1 MKYGCRA
8 HDYGKQSAAALA
20 QTLHIAGYDA
30 AQLAMPRAIQ
40 GIESYSDIQES
51 QLLDIRS
58 AFADANVEISVLSC
72 YMDLSAADA
81 AARMAGV
88 ENICH
93 RLHNQKLLGARQVG
107 SETAH
112 RACTEAEKTAALPR
126 ILDSV
131 LRIVDEAARIDAV
144 FALEPVDFHPLCSP
158 EILRTIM
165 ETVGDPEHLKV
176 IFDPVNLL
184 NATSIT
190 RQEETWRA
198 WIQVIGGQLGAM
210 HIKDACV
217 LPDGTRR
224 LTPLGKG
231 QMDYGVIRAWLHKD
245 YSDIPL
251 LRDEVI
257 LPSAVND
264 LAFMRAL

>member
-20 QTLHIAGYDA
+20 QALHLAGYDA

-40 GIESYSDIQES
+40 GIENYADIKEA
-51 QLLDIRS
+51 QLLEIRS
-58 AFADANVEISVLSC
+58 AFTEANVEISVLSC
-72 YMDLSAADA
+72 YMDLAAADSA
-81 AARMAGV
+81 VRMTGV

-93 RLHNQKLLGARQVG
+93 RLHDQKLLGARQVG
-107 SETAH
+107 SETAY
-112 RACTEAEKTAALPR
+112 RTCTEAEKAAALPR
-126 ILDSV
+126 MLDSV

-158 EILRTIM
+158 EILQKIL
-165 ETVGDPEHLKV
+165 ETVGDPLHLKV

-184 NATSIT
+184 NTASVT

-198 WIQVIGGQLGAM
+198 WIQAIGGQLGAM

-217 LPDGTRR
+217 LPDGKRR
-224 LTPLGKG
+224 LTPLGQG
-231 QMDYGVIRAWLHKD
+231 QMDYSVIRAWLHKD
-245 YSDIPL
+245 YPAIPL

-257 LPSAVND
+257 LPSAADD
-264 LAFMRAL
+264 LVFMRNL